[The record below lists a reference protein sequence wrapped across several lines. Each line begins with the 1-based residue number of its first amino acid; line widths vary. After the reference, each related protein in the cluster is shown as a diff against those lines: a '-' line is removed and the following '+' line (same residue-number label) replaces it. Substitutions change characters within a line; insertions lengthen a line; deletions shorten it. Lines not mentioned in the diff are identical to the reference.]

1 MTRDPNRLSTDPAVH
16 AAHATERPDDREPAL
31 ALQQDKPDA
40 DAEPLDPARHRA
52 LADASRTAGDELGA
66 IAHLI
71 AAHTLDAYASR
82 ESDAS
87 VANLCDV
94 ATGYF
99 MKGDH
104 EAAARWYRLV
114 LALDP
119 QSAVACQNLAAIHA
133 SAGRSV
139 EAHAYRQR
147 AYRIQRVFI
156 EQTPGQTRRVLVLCA
171 ARTSGNVPFEALLPG
186 AVNCRI
192 KYAIDY
198 AEPEEDAHLPPFDLV
213 FNAIGEPD
221 VAEPLAA
228 RLASFV
234 SNCERPLINPP
245 AVIERTA
252 RHRIHTLLGDLD
264 GVQTASCVRVA
275 APPASR
281 EALAALLAES
291 GLAAP
296 LLARPAAT
304 HGGEGLVLCES
315 LAAVESRLRELEGA
329 QYITAF
335 RDTRSADGHYRKYRM
350 IFVDRQPYPYHLAI
364 SSHWMVHYFSADMES
379 HPWKLDEERRFL
391 QDPTAALGER
401 AMEALRAIGQRLD
414 LDYGGIDF
422 TLLPDGQVFVFEA
435 NATMLAHYERNTG
448 PLAHKNAFVRSIV
461 AAFERLMTRQ
471 GSA

>member
-1 MTRDPNRLSTDPAVH
+1 MATRATDH
-16 AAHATERPDDREPAL
+16 PDCNGSALAPPPGEPA
-31 ALQQDKPDA
+31 A
-40 DAEPLDPARHRA
+40 DTEPLDPAQHRA
-52 LADASRTAGDELGA
+52 LADARRAAGDELGA

-71 AAHTLDAYASR
+71 AAHTLDAYASHAP
-82 ESDAS
+82 DAS
-87 VANLCDV
+87 AANLCDV

-119 QSAVACQNLAAIHA
+119 EVAAACQNLAAIHA
-133 SAGRSV
+133 SAGLTA
-139 EAHAYRQR
+139 EADAYRQR

-156 EQTPGQTRRVLVLCA
+156 EQAPGQTRHVLVLCA

-186 AVNCRI
+186 AINCRI

-198 AEPEEDAHLPPFDLV
+198 ATPEEDAQLPPFDLV

-221 VAEPLAA
+221 VAAPLAE
-228 RLASFV
+228 RLARFETT
-234 SNCERPLINPP
+234 CGRPLINPP
-245 AVIERTA
+245 TAIERTA
-252 RHRIHTLLGDLD
+252 RHRIPALLGDLD

-275 APPASR
+275 TPPVSS
-281 EALAALLAES
+281 EALATLLAGS
-291 GLAAP
+291 GIATP

-315 LAAVESRLRELEGA
+315 FTALESRLRELDDT
-329 QYITAF
+329 QYLTAF

-350 IFVDRQPYPYHLAI
+350 IFVDRQPFPYHLAI
-364 SSHWMVHYFSADMES
+364 SSQWMVHYFSADMENY
-379 HPWKLDEERRFL
+379 PWKLDEERRFL
-391 QDPTAALGER
+391 QDPTAALGAR
-401 AMEALRAIGQRLD
+401 AMQALRAIGQRLD

-435 NATMLAHYERNTG
+435 NATMLAHYERDTG
-448 PLAHKNAFVRSIV
+448 PLAYKNPFVRSIV
-461 AAFERLMTRQ
+461 EAFERLMVRR
-471 GSA
+471 GSV

>member
-1 MTRDPNRLSTDPAVH
+1 MTRDLNRLQTGT
-16 AAHATERPDDREPAL
+16 ATHVTEHPDSHEPAL
-31 ALQQDKPDA
+31 SPQLDEPVTDT
-40 DAEPLDPARHRA
+40 EPLDPARHRA
-52 LADASRTAGDELGA
+52 LADASRAAGDELGA

-71 AAHTLDAYASR
+71 AAHTLDAYASHA
-82 ESDAS
+82 SDVSA
-87 VANLCDV
+87 ANLCDV

-114 LALDP
+114 LALNP
-119 QSAVACQNLAAIHA
+119 QSAIACQNLAAIHA
-133 SAGRSV
+133 SAGRSA
-139 EAHAYRQR
+139 EADAYRQR
-147 AYRIQRVFI
+147 AYQIQRVFV
-156 EQTPGQTRRVLVLCA
+156 EQAPGQTRRVLVLCA

-198 AEPEEDAHLPPFDLV
+198 AAPKEDAHLPPFDLV

-221 VAEPLAA
+221 VAVPLAE
-228 RLASFV
+228 RLARFV
-234 SNCERPLINPP
+234 STCERPLINPP
-245 AVIERTA
+245 AAIGRTS
-252 RHRIHTLLGDLD
+252 RDRMPTLLGDLD
-264 GVQTASCVRVA
+264 DVQTASCVRVA
-275 APPASR
+275 TPPASR
-281 EALAALLAES
+281 EALTALLADS
-291 GLAAP
+291 GIATP

-315 LAAVESRLRELEGA
+315 IAALEGRLRELDGA
-329 QYITAF
+329 QYLTAF

-401 AMEALRAIGQRLD
+401 AMQALRAIGQRLD

-461 AAFERLMTRQ
+461 AAFERLMTRR
-471 GSA
+471 GSI